1 MQHSGLTGFEIGKS
15 LLYARARADF
25 CILTALFSPSFSG
38 TGTRKKAFFRDGKSA
53 FFVRDV
59 KKPPSRFARRTEKR
73 LHGGKGGGNGKRRER
88 RNTAGKG
95 NTTQRYVAFYV

>member
-53 FFVRDV
+53 LFVHDV
-59 KKPPSRFARRTEKR
+59 KKSPSRFARRTEKR
-73 LHGGKGGGNGKRRER
+73 LHGGKNGGNGKKRER
-88 RNTAGKG
+88 RNTTGKG

>member
-1 MQHSGLTGFEIGKS
+1 LHPDGAFFAVFFGNGNTEKG
-15 LLYARARADF
+15 
-25 CILTALFSPSFSG
+25 
-38 TGTRKKAFFRDGKSA
+38 FFRDGKSA
-53 FFVRDV
+53 LFVHDV

-73 LHGGKGGGNGKRRER
+73 LHGGKDSGNGKRRER